1 MISLICGIYD
11 TSERIC
17 NVFAKQ
23 TKKKSHVIQS
33 MTPWAWP
40 AQTGPTARLL
50 YLLQISDAG
59 GGGAALRWI
68 ALCLRQ

>member
-1 MISLICGIYD
+1 M
-11 TSERIC
+11 TQV